1 MRSFLS
7 SPNLNFPV
15 CPDTCVV
22 VMLVGELKSKLLLAE
37 GNVKVALE
45 LRTISQL
52 LLTLLKFENM
62 K

>member
-1 MRSFLS
+1 MRS
-7 SPNLNFPV
+7 V

-22 VMLVGELKSKLLLAE
+22 VMLGGELKSKLLLAE

-52 LLTLLKFENM
+52 LLTLLKFKNM
-62 K
+62 KEDPELGVLFG